1 MRLSLE
7 DRLRIEGL
15 NVVTATT
22 VEGACLLLVHGGR
35 PSLVVTD
42 MRLPDG
48 MGDRVF
54 ETCRERHPGVP
65 VIVMT
70 AFGSVLDAVRLVKA
84 GALDY
89 VEKPFDL
96 DEFVDMVRVTI
107 ASGHSGRP
115 RSSRQRRRCGTF
127 SHRRSA
133 REPRVGYLPNCGSI
147 GHLAKESLG
156 TRCGATRSN
165 GRSEPTA
172 RRGTSG
178 RQSQDSA
185 QSSTISIGADAV
197 LARQPAA
204 ERRRIKKRTP
214 TRSRRTS

>member
-1 MRLSLE
+1 MAQRSNDAARSILLVEDDELMRLSLE

-15 NVVTATT
+15 DVVTATT

-70 AFGSVLDAVRLVKA
+70 AFGSVSDAVRLVKG

-89 VEKPFDL
+89 IEKPFDL

-107 ASGHSGRP
+107 ASGHSVDRGLRGSVEEAE
-115 RSSRQRRRCGTF
+115 RAAIVEALESHEWAISRT
-127 SHRRSA
+127 
-133 REPRVGYLPNCGSI
+133 
-147 GHLAKESLG
+147 
-156 TRCGATRSN
+156 
-165 GRSEPTA
+165 
-172 RRGTSG
+172 
-178 RQSQDSA
+178 
-185 QSSTISIGADAV
+185 ADA
-197 LARQPAA
+197 LGISRKNLWGKMRRYEIRRQV
-204 ERRRIKKRTP
+204 
-214 TRSRRTS
+214 